1 VKIAGIAA
9 DTDLSLVNP
18 EDTRPFMVYTNF
30 WQDRDV
36 ERYPVLLVRT
46 STNKLDDVAV
56 RRIVDGGGREY
67 VEQLT
72 SVTGEIDNALIEN
85 RLLAYLAGAFSVL
98 ALVIAAVGLFGL
110 LSYQV
115 STRTAEIG
123 LRMALGAKR
132 AQVEWLFLRQVA
144 FLLAI
149 GIAVGVAATVSLQK
163 AIAGLLYGARAS
175 DLPLLA
181 LSIAVLTA
189 TVVVAA
195 WIPVRRASIV
205 DPARA
210 LHHD

>member
-1 VKIAGIAA
+1 
-9 DTDLSLVNP
+9 
-18 EDTRPFMVYTNF
+18 
-30 WQDRDV
+30 
-36 ERYPVLLVRT
+36 
-46 STNKLDDVAV
+46 V

-67 VEQLT
+67 VERLT

-85 RLLAYLAGAFSVL
+85 RLLAYLAGAFSVF

-132 AQVEWLFLRQVA
+132 AQVQWLFLRQVA

-163 AIAGLLYGARAS
+163 AIAGLLYGVRAS

-181 LSIAVLTA
+181 LSIAVLAATA
-189 TVVVAA
+189 VVAA